1 MHSSSANEFAI
12 RKSQKGKCSPTHFWM
27 ARNNGF
33 ARSACLKTSWTRG
46 VDVQLDVG
54 DGNGL
59 AANGCSFTPIHLAL
73 ARRRFL
79 FGVFV
84 SHWLIQKAGLFKHKM
99 RANPTPS
106 PFLLVHPHIKVPSIK
121 SPGVYIRHLTQ
132 GNPFIA
138 LPKHPNSPDIS
149 PDPAVTA
156 RDTAESVNT
165 RFPPKVDGAMIT
177 AIIQVVG

>member
-1 MHSSSANEFAI
+1 
-12 RKSQKGKCSPTHFWM
+12 M
-27 ARNNGF
+27 ARNNGL
-33 ARSACLKTSWTRG
+33 ARSACLKTSWTRE
-46 VDVQLDVG
+46 VDVQLDVR

-59 AANGCSFTPIHLAL
+59 AANGSSFTPIHLAL
-73 ARRRFL
+73 ARRPFL

-121 SPGVYIRHLTQ
+121 SSGVYIRHLTL
-132 GNPFIA
+132 GNPFMA

-156 RDTAESVNT
+156 RDTA
-165 RFPPKVDGAMIT
+165 
-177 AIIQVVG
+177 